1 MSRLGAVDKIRSR
14 LVMLQAMCSAVL
26 FHLRLIHVPFAT
38 VQLISGSLFGS
49 LECGVIP
56 VVVFLNNLE
65 CPPTAD
71 NVPTHYLTVNVI
83 TQCSVARLS
92 QQLHSFTQ
100 CQIGLSCKP
109 VKPIKKSSGVLNYF
123 ECFREFPECLHGAVG
138 YPRTALVGVAGPISW
153 RGR

>member
-38 VQLISGSLFGS
+38 VQLISSSLFGI

-71 NVPTHYLTVNVI
+71 DVTANYLTLNVI
-83 TQCSVARLS
+83 TQCSVARRS
-92 QQLHSFTQ
+92 QQLHSLTQ
-100 CQIGLSCKP
+100 RQISLSCKP
-109 VKPIKKSSGVLNYF
+109 VKTIKKSSGVLNYF
-123 ECFREFPECLHGAVG
+123 ECFREFPECLHRAVG
-138 YPRTALVGVAGPISW
+138 YPRTALMGVVGPISW
-153 RGR
+153 RCR